1 MSGKIKIAII
11 SDSMAMPRGEKVGNI
26 SYESTYPIILEDNFN
41 KFFSIDKAPRLIV
54 RGKRSRT
61 IMQVKE
67 EWTEVIDFIK
77 PQTVVI
83 HVGITDCAPRI
94 LGETKRKLVDGIKID
109 IKKNGIINYLKRNRT
124 KLILKNPTKRFV
136 TKEVFEKEYKN
147 IISHLTPKTHKIIFI
162 GILNV
167 SDDLEKKSPGYLES
181 VKLYN
186 SVLSSG
192 ADNKKIY
199 FLDVNK
205 EFEQNNFNECRL
217 EDGYHY
223 SIKGNGI
230 VAGALF
236 DILKHDFE

>member
-1 MSGKIKIAII
+1 MSRENKIAII
-11 SDSMAMPRGEKVGNI
+11 SDSMSMPRGEKFGNI
-26 SYESTYPIILEDNFN
+26 SYESTYPIILEDAFN
-41 KFFSIDKAPRLIV
+41 KFFSIDKSPRLIV

-67 EWTEVIDFIK
+67 EWIELIDFIK

-94 LGETKRKLVDGIKID
+94 LGEKKRKLVDGIKINF
-109 IKKNGIINYLKRNRT
+109 IKNGIINYLKKNRT
-124 KLILKNPTKRFV
+124 KLILKDPTKRFV
-136 TKEVFEKEYKN
+136 TKEVFEKEYN
-147 IISHLTPKTHKIIFI
+147 YIINYLSSRTKKIVFI

-192 ADNKKIY
+192 ADNKKVY

-205 EFEQNNFNECRL
+205 EFEQNNFEECRL

-223 SIKGNGI
+223 SIKGNSI
-230 VAGALF
+230 VASALF
-236 DILKHDFE
+236 EILKHDFE